1 MDDSTTPLAAPLRRR
16 HFLGAGA
23 AVTGAALIGVGGA
36 GPADAATRQTTA
48 ATPAASQATA
58 PDATA
63 PDAFDQLRGV
73 WSDILTGGS
82 AVDPTDPD
90 YLTAI
95 ATIDAVAA
103 AAIALYDTSAAPAS
117 VYTDLPFTQVENGSG
132 TYYRLRDTS
141 IAWATPGSAYYQD
154 PAVLAPVLAGLRLIG
169 SAYYHPASP
178 EVGNWYHWEIGAPQ
192 ALVNACAVLGDQV
205 APADLASYLAT
216 VAHFVP
222 DPTHQQQGTVLTT
235 GANRSDMCQIT
246 ILRGILAKDGDLIA
260 LGRDKLSDIFPYV
273 TASDGYYAD
282 GGYIQHGNVPYNG
295 HYSYVLLN
303 DLSQLSLL
311 LNGSGW
317 PIDDPQFAVILD
329 SVDLTYAPFMYDGL
343 VMDVV
348 RGRFLGRQL
357 ETDHDAGHAITEA
370 VLRLVPVGSREQQKR
385 WKSLVKGWIQR
396 ETFAGIKASATPARM
411 VLVKSVLDDPKVRA
425 ADQGPNHVQQP
436 SIERAVHRRPGWAW
450 TVGLSSSRVARFE
463 SINGENLRGWHTG
476 DGATYLYNRDNG
488 HYTDVFWP
496 TVDSTR
502 LAGVTADTVPSALTA
517 GNATVP
523 PTTWSGGA
531 VLDGSWGAVGMDL
544 VPYGSPLRAKKSWF
558 CLDDC
563 VVALGAGITGS
574 SGHTVETTIE
584 NRNLHAAGENRLTV
598 NGTAQPSTPGWSGSF
613 AAQGWAHLEGV
624 GGYILPHG
632 ATGATGSAGAV
643 TLRALREQRTGAW
656 ADVDNGAST
665 GGTTVPYTRTFA
677 TLWLD
682 HGVDPSGGS
691 YVYLLLPGANARDTA
706 HRAAHPDVT
715 VLANTPALQA
725 IHSTAIGLTAANF
738 FTAGALPSV
747 GAAGRNGGRSAG
759 RPNGGVTVDAPA
771 SVLLRGQGERLTLA
785 VSDPTCTRTSLTVTV
800 TGRSR
805 FRRGFGDDPGVR
817 VALSGDTAVI
827 TVDLTQG
834 LPGTSRT
841 VQLSR

>member
-1 MDDSTTPLAAPLRRR
+1 MDDSTTPLAAAPLRRR

-23 AVTGAALIGVGGA
+23 AVTGAALIGVA
-36 GPADAATRQTTA
+36 GTAPADAAAPRA
-48 ATPAASQATA
+48 AAATA
-58 PDATA
+58 PAPAATTT

-90 YLTAI
+90 YQAAI

-132 TYYRLRDTS
+132 TYYRLRDTA
-141 IAWATPGSAYYQD
+141 IAWATPGSAHHQD
-154 PAVLAPVLAGLRLIG
+154 AGVLAQVLAGLRLIG
-169 SAYYHPASP
+169 SVYYHPASP

-205 APADLASYLAT
+205 DPADLASYLAT

-273 TASDGYYAD
+273 TTSDGYYAD
-282 GGYIQHGNVPYNG
+282 GGYIQHGTVPYNG

-311 LNGSGW
+311 LNGSSW
-317 PIDDPQFAVILD
+317 PVDDPDFAVILD

-348 RGRFLGRQL
+348 RGRFLGREL

-385 WKSLVKGWIQR
+385 WKALVKGWIQR

-411 VLVKSVLDDPKVRA
+411 VLVKSVLDDAKVHA
-425 ADQGPNHVQQP
+425 AAQGPDHVQQP
-436 SIERAVHRRPGWAW
+436 SIERAVHRRPGWGW
-450 TVGLSSSRVARFE
+450 TVGLSSSRIARFE

-488 HYTDVFWP
+488 HYTDVYWP

-502 LAGVTADTVPSALTA
+502 LPGVTADTVPSALTA

-531 VLDGSWGAVGMDL
+531 VLDGTWGAVGLDL

-584 NRNLHAAGENRLTV
+584 NRNLHADGDNRLTV
-598 NGTAQPSTPGWSGSF
+598 NGRAQPSAPGWSGDF
-613 AAQGWAHLEGV
+613 AAKGWAHLEGV
-624 GGYILPHG
+624 GGYILP
-632 ATGATGSAGAV
+632 TGGTTGPA

-682 HGVDPSGGS
+682 HGVDPSGGG

-706 HRAAHPDVT
+706 HRAAHPDIT
-715 VLANTPALQA
+715 VLANTASLQA
-725 IHSTAIGLTAANF
+725 IHSADASLTAANF
-738 FTAGALPSV
+738 FTGGTLPSV
-747 GAAGRNGGRSAG
+747 GTPARSV
-759 RPNGGVTVDAPA
+759 GGVTGSGITVDGPA
-771 SVLLRGQGERLTLA
+771 SVLIREQGDRLTLA
-785 VSDPTCTRTSLTVTV
+785 VSDPTCTVTVLTVTV
-800 TGRSR
+800 SSRSR
-805 FRRGFGDDPGVR
+805 YHRGFSDDPGVR
-817 VALSGDTAVI
+817 IALSGRSAVI

-841 VQLSR
+841 VRLSR

>member
-1 MDDSTTPLAAPLRRR
+1 MDDSTHLAAPLRRR

-23 AVTGAALIGVGGA
+23 AVTGAALIGIGGA
-36 GPADAATRQTTA
+36 GSAEAATAPTATTP
-48 ATPAASQATA
+48 ATPA
-58 PDATA
+58 ATA

-90 YLTAI
+90 YQSAI
-95 ATIDAVAA
+95 ATIDAIAA
-103 AAIALYDTSAAPAS
+103 AAIALYDTSANPPA
-117 VYTDLPFTQVENGSG
+117 VYTDLPFTHVENGSG
-132 TYYRLRDTS
+132 TYYRLRDSS
-141 IAWATPGSAYYQD
+141 IAWATPGSAYYRS
-154 PAVLAPVLAGLRLIG
+154 ATLLAQILAGLQLIG
-169 SAYYHPASP
+169 AAYYHPASP

-192 ALVNACAVLGDQV
+192 ALVNALAILGDQV

-273 TASDGYYAD
+273 TTSDGYYRD
-282 GGYIQHGNVPYNG
+282 GGYIQHGNIPYNG

-311 LNGSGW
+311 LNGSSW
-317 PIDDPQFAVILD
+317 PVSDPNFAVILD

-370 VLRLVPVGSREQQKR
+370 VLRLIPVGSRVQQKR
-385 WKSLVKGWIQR
+385 WKALVKGWIER
-396 ETFAGIKASATPARM
+396 ETSAGIKASATPARM
-411 VLVKSVLDDPKVRA
+411 VLVKSVLDDPKVHA
-425 ADQGPNHVQQP
+425 ATQGPDHVQQP
-436 SIERAVHRRPGWAW
+436 SIERAVHRRKGWGWA
-450 TVGLSSSRVARFE
+450 VSLSSSRIARFE
-463 SINGENLRGWHTG
+463 SLNGENLRGWHTG
-476 DGATYLYNRDNG
+476 DGATYLYNRDNS
-488 HYTDVFWP
+488 HYTDVYWP

-502 LAGVTADTVPSALTA
+502 LPGVTADTVPSAITA
-517 GNATVP
+517 GNATLP

-531 VLDGSWGAVGMDL
+531 VLDGTWGAVGLDL
-544 VPYGSPLRAKKSWF
+544 VPYGSPLRARKSWF

-574 SGHTVETTIE
+574 SGHTIETTVE
-584 NRNLHAAGENRLTV
+584 NRNLHADGSNRLTV
-598 NGTAQPSTPGWSGSF
+598 NGRTQPSAPGWSGSF
-613 AAQGWAHLEGV
+613 PAKGWAHLEGV
-624 GGYILPHG
+624 GGYILP
-632 ATGATGSAGAV
+632 AGAAGTA

-656 ADVDNGAST
+656 ADVDNGPST

-682 HGVDPSGGS
+682 HGVDPSDGS

-715 VLANTPALQA
+715 VLANTTALQA
-725 IHSTAIGLTAANF
+725 VHAADARLTAANF
-738 FTAGALPSV
+738 FAAGALPS
-747 GAAGRNGGRSAG
+747 GGTEERSVSGLQISGLAVSG
-759 RPNGGVTVDAPA
+759 PA
-771 SVLLRGQGERLTLA
+771 SVLVTEQGERLTLA
-785 VSDPTCTRTSLTVTV
+785 VSDPTCTQTSLTVTV
-800 TGRSR
+800 SSR
-805 FRRGFGDDPGVR
+805 THYRRGFSDDPGVK
-817 VALSGDTAVI
+817 VVPGGGATVI

-834 LPGTSRT
+834 LPGTTRT
-841 VQLSR
+841 VRLSR

>member
-1 MDDSTTPLAAPLRRR
+1 MDDSTPLAAPLRRR
-16 HFLGAGA
+16 HFLGATA
-23 AVTGAALIGVGGA
+23 AVTGAALIGVGGSTT
-36 GPADAATRQTTA
+36 ADAATPEAAPGTA
-48 ATPAASQATA
+48 GATA
-58 PDATA
+58 S
-63 PDAFDQLRGV
+63 DAFDQLRGV

-82 AVDPTDPD
+82 AVDPADPD
-90 YLTAI
+90 YTAAI
-95 ATIDAVAA
+95 ATIDAIAA
-103 AAIALYDTSAAPAS
+103 AAIALYDTSANPPA
-117 VYTDLPFTQVENGSG
+117 VYTDLPFTHVENGSG
-132 TYYRLRDTS
+132 TYYRLRDTA
-141 IAWATPGSAYYQD
+141 IAWATPGSAYHQD
-154 PAVLAPVLAGLRLIG
+154 AGVLAQLLAGLRLIG
-169 SAYYHPASP
+169 AAYYNPASP

-222 DPTHQQQGTVLTT
+222 DPTRQQTGTVVTT

-273 TASDGYYAD
+273 TTSDGYYRD
-282 GGYIQHGNVPYNG
+282 GGYIQHGTVPYNG

-303 DLSQLSLL
+303 DLGQLSLL
-311 LNGSGW
+311 LNGSSW
-317 PIDDPQFAVILD
+317 PIDDPEFSVILD
-329 SVDLTYAPFMYDGL
+329 AVDLTYAPFMYDGL

-370 VLRLVPVGSREQQKR
+370 VLRLVPVGSRVQQKR

-411 VLVKSVLDDPKVRA
+411 VLVKSVLDDPKVHA
-425 ADQGPNHVQQP
+425 AQQGPDHIQQP
-436 SIERAVHRRPGWAW
+436 SIERAVHRRQGWAW
-450 TVGLSSSRVARFE
+450 TVGLSSSRIARLE
-463 SINGENLRGWHTG
+463 AINGENLRGWHTG

-488 HYTDVFWP
+488 HYTDVYWP

-502 LAGVTADTVPSALTA
+502 LPGVTADTVPLALSA
-517 GNATVP
+517 GNGTLP

-531 VLDGSWGAVGMDL
+531 VLDATWGAVGLDL
-544 VPYGSPLRAKKSWF
+544 VPFGSPLRAKKSWF

-574 SGHTVETTIE
+574 SGHTVETTVE
-584 NRNLHAAGENRLTV
+584 NRNLHAAGGQRLTI
-598 NGTAQPSTPGWSGSF
+598 NGKAQPSDPGWSDSF
-613 AAQGWAHLEGV
+613 PSTGWAHLEGV
-624 GGYILPHG
+624 GGYILPAG
-632 ATGATGSAGAV
+632 GTTATM
-643 TLRALREQRTGAW
+643 RALREHRTGAW
-656 ADVDNGAST
+656 VDVDNGPST
-665 GGTTVPYTRTFA
+665 GGTSVPYTNTYA

-682 HGVDPSGGS
+682 HGVDPGNGS

-725 IHSTAIGLTAANF
+725 IHSAEARLTAANF

-747 GAAGRNGGRSAG
+747 GTGGRPA
-759 RPNGGVTVDAPA
+759 GGVATSGITVGGPA
-771 SVLLRGQGERLTLA
+771 SVLVREQGDRLTLA
-785 VSDPTCTRTSLTVTV
+785 VSDPTCTQTSLTVTV
-800 TGRSR
+800 SGRSR
-805 FRRGFGDDPGVR
+805 YRRGFSDDPGVK
-817 VALSGDTAVI
+817 VALTGAGAVI
-827 TVDLTQG
+827 TVDLAQG

-841 VQLSR
+841 VRLSR

>member
-16 HFLGAGA
+16 RFLGAGA
-23 AVTGAALIGVGGA
+23 AVTGAALIGVGGT
-36 GPADAATRQTTA
+36 GTADAATPHA
-48 ATPAASQATA
+48 ATPEAAPGPAAAATGTA
-58 PDATA
+58 A

-82 AVDPTDPD
+82 AVDSTDAD
-90 YLTAI
+90 YLSAI
-95 ATIDAVAA
+95 ATIDAIAA

-154 PAVLAPVLAGLRLIG
+154 ATVLARVLAGLRLIG
-169 SAYYHPASP
+169 STYYHSASP

-273 TASDGYYAD
+273 TTSDGYYAD
-282 GGYIQHGNVPYNG
+282 GGYIQHGTVPYNG

-317 PIDDPQFAVILD
+317 PIDDPQFSVILD

-370 VLRLVPVGSREQQKR
+370 VLRLVPVGSRDQQKR

-411 VLVKSVLDDPKVRA
+411 VLVKSVLDDPKVHA
-425 ADQGPNHVQQP
+425 AGQGPNHVQQP
-436 SIERAVHRRPGWAW
+436 SIERAVHRRPGWGW
-450 TVGLSSSRVARFE
+450 TVGLSSSRIARFE
-463 SINGENLRGWHTG
+463 AINGENLRGWHTG

-517 GNATVP
+517 GNATLP

-531 VLDGSWGAVGMDL
+531 VLDGTWGAVGLDL
-544 VPYGSPLRAKKSWF
+544 VPYGSPLRARKSWF

-584 NRNLHAAGENRLTV
+584 NRNLHAAGTHRLTV
-598 NGTAQPSTPGWSGSF
+598 NGRVQPSTPGWSADF

-624 GGYILPHG
+624 GGYVLPHG
-632 ATGATGSAGAV
+632 AAGPAGTV

-715 VLANTPALQA
+715 VLANTEALQA
-725 IHSTAIGLTAANF
+725 IHSTDAGLTAANF

-747 GAAGRNGGRSAG
+747 GAAGRSGGISV
-759 RPNGGVTVDAPA
+759 GGPA
-771 SVLLRGQGERLTLA
+771 SVLVREQGDRLTLA
-785 VSDPTCTRTSLTVTV
+785 VSDPTCTQTTLTVTLA
-800 TGRSR
+800 TRSHY
-805 FRRGFGDDPGVR
+805 RRGFSDDPGVR
-817 VALSGDTAVI
+817 VALKGGTAVV

-841 VQLSR
+841 VRLSR